1 MVTPTLEQQIA
12 TLDKARERILAAP
25 DSLYMDTWHSICG
38 TTRCLAGFIEL
49 DYVQDRTIKSKL
61 STLEITELLIPNFK
75 KFLFGSTAKTLIWI
89 RTRGYAL
96 ARGEV
101 TKDAE
106 SNLWVDSGIN
116 FYSDKFSKAEAKT
129 MSASNLNCSYCTDC
143 SECLN
148 CSGCTNCVNCNFC
161 KNCSYCND
169 CSFAVNR
176 LT

>member
-25 DSLYMDTWHSICG
+25 DSLHMNTWHSICG
-38 TTRCLAGFIEL
+38 TTHCLAGFIEL
-49 DYVQDRTIKSKL
+49 DHVQDSTIKPKL
-61 STLEITELLIPNFK
+61 STLEIAELLIPNFK
-75 KFLFGSTAKTLIWI
+75 KFLFGSTAKTLSWI
-89 RTRGYAL
+89 QTRGYAL

-116 FYSDKFSKAEAKT
+116 FYSDKFSKAKAEA
-129 MSASNLNCSYCTDC
+129 MSASNLSCSYCT
-143 SECLN
+143 
-148 CSGCTNCVNCNFC
+148 
-161 KNCSYCND
+161 D